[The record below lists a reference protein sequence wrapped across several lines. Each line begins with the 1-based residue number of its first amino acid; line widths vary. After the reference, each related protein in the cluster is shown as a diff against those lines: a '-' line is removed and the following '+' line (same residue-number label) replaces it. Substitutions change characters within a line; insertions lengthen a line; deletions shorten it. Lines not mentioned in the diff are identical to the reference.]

1 MVALPRSDYDSFV
14 EDPDPRY
21 PIVLIYGPNR
31 GLVSERIDTLLKNVR
46 GKSADEFT
54 VVTLEGDTLASDP
67 GKLSDEART
76 IGLFGDRR
84 ILHVRAGSR
93 SFVDALKPL
102 ITDAASDTLI
112 AIEAGDLAKNAPL
125 RTLCEAAKTAAVIPC
140 YDDDARTIG
149 ALIDSSLLRAGIAMD
164 RDAKETLIGLVGSD
178 RLSTRGEIE
187 KLIFYVGNARKITL
201 ADVRAV
207 VADASG
213 LAIDDVL
220 DAASAGDSKAA
231 LRALSVARAEG
242 TSPGSIINAAI
253 RHFSTLHRMS
263 LQVEAG
269 EDTESVLK
277 RNRVFWRRVDDH
289 RRALRRFGSRTIEN
303 VLVAL
308 GEAEL
313 ESRRS
318 SALADVIA
326 ERAILSLAE
335 RGKAK
340 DRMK

>member
-1 MVALPRSDYDSFV
+1 MVAIPRSDYDTFI

-31 GLVSERIDTLLKNVR
+31 GLVSERIETLLKNAR
-46 GKSADEFT
+46 GKSSDDFT
-54 VVTLEGDTLASDP
+54 VVALDGDALASDP

-76 IGLFGDRR
+76 IGLFGDKR

-93 SFVDALKPL
+93 SFVDSLKPL
-102 ITDAASDTLI
+102 LDDPSKETLI
-112 AIEAGDLAKNAPL
+112 AIEAGELTKKSPL
-125 RTLCEAAKTAAVIPC
+125 YTACEAAKSAAVIPC
-140 YDDDARTIG
+140 YDDDAGTIG
-149 ALIDSSLLRAGIAMD
+149 RLIDGSLLRAGITMD
-164 RDAKETLIGLVGSD
+164 RDARETLISLVGSD
-178 RLSTRGEIE
+178 RLSTRAEIE
-187 KLIFYVGNARKITL
+187 KLIFYAGDTKRITL

-213 LAIDDVL
+213 LAIDDIL

-231 LRALSVARAEG
+231 LRALAVARAEG
-242 TSPGSIINAAI
+242 TSPASILNAAI
-253 RHFSTLHRMS
+253 RHLSALHKMS

-277 RNRVFWRRVDDH
+277 RNRVFWRRTDGHKRAV
-289 RRALRRFGSRTIEN
+289 RRLGSRTLDS
-303 VLVAL
+303 VLISR

-318 SALADVIA
+318 AALGDVIA

-335 RGKAK
+335 RGKRKSA
-340 DRMK
+340 

>member
-1 MVALPRSDYDSFV
+1 MVALNRSDYDSFV

-21 PIVLIYGPNR
+21 PVVLIYGPNR
-31 GLVSERIDTLLKNVR
+31 GLVSERIETLLKNLR
-46 GKSADEFT
+46 GKNTDDFT
-54 VVTLEGDTLASDP
+54 VVALDGDALASDP

-76 IGLFGDRR
+76 IGLFGGKR
-84 ILHVRAGSR
+84 ILHVRAGGR
-93 SFVDALKPL
+93 SFVEGLKPL
-102 ITDAASDTLI
+102 LEEPVRETVI
-112 AIEAGDLAKNAPL
+112 AIEAGDIAKNSPL
-125 RTLCEAAKTAAVIPC
+125 RTACEAAKSAAVIPC
-140 YDDDARTIG
+140 YDDDARSIG
-149 ALIDSSLLRAGIAMD
+149 ALIDSSLLRAGLTID
-164 RDAKETLIGLVGSD
+164 RDAKETLVSLVGAD

-187 KLIFYVGNARKITL
+187 KLIFYAGDTKKIAL

-220 DAASAGDSKAA
+220 DAAAAGDSKAA

-242 TSPGSIINAAI
+242 TSPASIINAAI
-253 RHFSTLHRMS
+253 RYLAALHKMS

-277 RNRVFWRRVDDH
+277 RGRVFWRRMDDH
-289 RRALRRFGSRTIEN
+289 KRALRRLGSRSIESA
-303 VLVAL
+303 LITL

-313 ESRRS
+313 QSRR
-318 SALADVIA
+318 AADLADVIA

-335 RGKAK
+335 RGKRKGA
-340 DRMK
+340 

>member
-31 GLVSERIDTLLKNVR
+31 GLVSERVETLLKNVR
-46 GKSADEFT
+46 GKSSDDFT
-54 VVTLEGDTLASDP
+54 VVTLDGDALASDP

-76 IGLFGDRR
+76 IGLFGGKR

-93 SFVDALKPL
+93 SFADALK
-102 ITDAASDTLI
+102 IVVSDPSPETLI
-112 AIEAGDLAKNAPL
+112 AIEAGDLAKNSPL
-125 RTLCEAAKTAAVIPC
+125 RTICEAAKIAAVIPC

-149 ALIDSSLLRAGIAMD
+149 ALIDSSVLRAGLAMD
-164 RDAKETLIGLVGSD
+164 RDAKEALVSLVGSD
-178 RLSTRGEIE
+178 RLSTRAEIE
-187 KLIFYVGNARKITL
+187 KLIFYVGDVKRITL

-231 LRALSVARAEG
+231 LRALTAARAEG
-242 TSPGSIINAAI
+242 TSPASILNAAI
-253 RHFSTLHRMS
+253 RHFSALHRMS
-263 LQVEAG
+263 LQIEAG

-277 RNRVFWRRVDDH
+277 RNRVFWRRTEDH
-289 RRALRRFGSRTIEN
+289 KRALRRFGSRTIES
-303 VLVAL
+303 VLVSL

-313 ESRRS
+313 ETRRS

-326 ERAILSLAE
+326 ERAILVLAE
-335 RGKAK
+335 RGKRK
-340 DRMK
+340 SV

>member
-1 MVALPRSDYDSFV
+1 MVALSRSDYDSFC

-21 PIVLIYGPNR
+21 PVVLIYGPNR
-31 GLVSERIDTLLKNVR
+31 GLVSERIETLIKNVR
-46 GKSADEFT
+46 GKSADDFT
-54 VVTLEGDTLASDP
+54 VVTLEGDALASDS
-67 GKLSDEART
+67 GRLSDEART
-76 IGLFGDRR
+76 IGLFGDKR
-84 ILHVRAGSR
+84 ILHVRAGGR
-93 SFVDALKPL
+93 SFTDGLKPL
-102 ITDAASDTLI
+102 LAEPSRETLI

-125 RTLCEAAKTAAVIPC
+125 RAACEAAKSAAVIPC

-149 ALIDSSLLRAGIAMD
+149 ALIDSSVLRAGFTID
-164 RDAKETLIGLVGSD
+164 RDAKEALVSLVGAD
-178 RLSTRGEIE
+178 RLSTRAEIE
-187 KLIFYVGNARKITL
+187 KLIFYVGDAKKITL

-231 LRALSVARAEG
+231 LRALAAARAEG
-242 TSPGSIINAAI
+242 TSPGTIINAAI
-253 RHFSTLHRMS
+253 RHLSQLHRLS

-269 EDTESVLK
+269 EDAESVLK
-277 RNRVFWRRVDDH
+277 RNRVFWRRMDDH
-289 RRALRRFGSRTIEN
+289 KRALRRLGSRTIESA
-303 VLVAL
+303 LILL

-318 SALADVIA
+318 SGLADVIA

-335 RGKAK
+335 RGKRKSA
-340 DRMK
+340 

>member
-21 PIVLIYGPNR
+21 PVVLIYGPNR
-31 GLVSERIDTLLKNVR
+31 GLVSERIETLLKNVR
-46 GKSADEFT
+46 GKSADDFT
-54 VVTLEGDTLASDP
+54 VVTLDGDALASDP

-76 IGLFGDRR
+76 IGLFGDKR

-93 SFVDALKPL
+93 SFVDGLKPL
-102 ITDAASDTLI
+102 LEDPSRETLI
-112 AIEAGDLAKNAPL
+112 AIEAGDLAKNAPV
-125 RTLCEAAKTAAVIPC
+125 RAACEAAKSAAVIPC

-149 ALIDSSLLRAGIAMD
+149 SLVDSSVLRAGISMD
-164 RDAKETLIGLVGSD
+164 RDAKETLVSLVGSD
-178 RLSTRGEIE
+178 RLSTRAEIE
-187 KLIFYVGNARKITL
+187 KLIFYVGDAKKITL

-220 DAASAGDSKAA
+220 DAAAAGDSKAA
-231 LRALSVARAEG
+231 LRALTAARAEG
-242 TSPGSIINAAI
+242 TSPASILNAAI
-253 RHFSTLHRMS
+253 RHLGSLHKMS

-277 RNRVFWRRVDDH
+277 RNRVFWRRMDDH
-289 RRALRRFGSRTIEN
+289 KRALRRLGSRTIES
-303 VLVAL
+303 VLISL

-335 RGKAK
+335 RGKRKSA
-340 DRMK
+340 